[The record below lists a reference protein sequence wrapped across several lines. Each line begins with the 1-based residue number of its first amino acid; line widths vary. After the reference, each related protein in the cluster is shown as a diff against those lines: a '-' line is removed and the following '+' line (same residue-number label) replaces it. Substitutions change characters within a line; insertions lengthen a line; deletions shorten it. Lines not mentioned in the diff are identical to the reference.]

1 MGGSTDAFALYLSLF
16 QVSRPTDPSK
26 PTTSLSFHKE
36 AESKF
41 EFGTSTL
48 KPDQREAPQE
58 ELMSYEDVKAGLEE
72 KKEEGEMETV
82 QVQANPTAR
91 AGRRLGGDGQEAGED
106 KGKGEEE
113 EEENPKPSMRELAV
127 RAAEKRAQL
136 QQQQQGDEVEGLK
149 AGKVEEVQGR
159 AQPAA

>member
-1 MGGSTDAFALYLSLF
+1 M
-16 QVSRPTDPSK
+16 SRPTDPTK

-48 KPDQREAPQE
+48 KPDEKLPIQE
-58 ELMSYEDVKAGLEE
+58 ELLSYEDVKAGVDAE
-72 KKEEGEMETV
+72 KKEGEMETV
-82 QVQANPTAR
+82 QVQANPIAR
-91 AGRRLGGDGQEAGED
+91 GGRRLGGDDMEGQEEGEGKEGEGEGKSD
-106 KGKGEEE
+106 K
-113 EEENPKPSMRELAV
+113 KPSMRELAV
-127 RAAEKRAQL
+127 RAAEKRAQ
-136 QQQQQGDEVEGLK
+136 QQANEVEGLK